1 VSKFSKDVRY
11 GGNTTAKFLCAFAS
25 LRETSAVQPAREK
38 NAPPHSA
45 EWFGAQRDFW
55 WNRDFLDLM
64 AVRWRLREAASL
76 ADIGC
81 GLGHWSR
88 LLYPYLRPPARLAG
102 VDRETRWVAEA
113 PRLFRRDFPR
123 VAPELISFH
132 QADATNLPLPENS
145 FDVVTCQTL
154 LMHLAQP
161 LAALREMLRVLR
173 PGGLLVCVE
182 PNNFW
187 NLLAG
192 TSLTEDEPVEVLV
205 RRFEFFLRQ
214 HRGRIA
220 AGRGNHSLGDLLPGH
235 FAQLGLRDIA
245 VHQADRPAALFP
257 PYDSPAQQALIEQE
271 QQWKNSAT
279 GPWEKEDLRRLVQL
293 GGGGEIFFETA
304 FAELVEKFRREQAAI
319 SAKTFHAAGGNINY
333 LVSARKP

>member
-1 VSKFSKDVRY
+1 M
-11 GGNTTAKFLCAFAS
+11 
-25 LRETSAVQPAREK
+25 QPPGQ
-38 NAPPHSA
+38 NSSQPHSV

-64 AVRWRLREAASL
+64 ATRWRLREASAL

-102 VDRETRWVAEA
+102 VDREPRWIAEA
-113 PRLFRRDFPR
+113 PQIFCRDFPQI
-123 VAPELISFH
+123 APELFSFH
-132 QADATNLPLPENS
+132 QGDATGIPLPDNS

-161 LAALREMLRVLR
+161 LAALQEMLRILR

-187 NLLAG
+187 NLLAYD
-192 TSLTEDEPVEVLV
+192 SLTEEEALESLV
-205 RRFEFFLRQ
+205 RRFEFWLRQ
-214 HRGRIA
+214 HRGRLA
-220 AGRGNHSLGDLLPGH
+220 AGRGNHSLGDLLPGY
-235 FAQLGLRDIA
+235 FAQLGLHDIA

-257 PYDSPAQQALIEQE
+257 PYDMPAQKALIEQAR
-271 QQWKNSAT
+271 QWKTSAT
-279 GPWEKEDLRRLVQL
+279 GPWDKEDLRRLVRL
-293 GGGGEIFFETA
+293 GGGSETFFETV
-304 FAELVEKFRREQAAI
+304 FAEIVEKFHHEQAALDQG
-319 SAKTFHAAGGNINY
+319 TFHATGGSLNY